1 MDFTDV
7 LTTAQVAERFGVTR
21 AAVSLWVAEG
31 RITPVDRI
39 GRAMLFDKADVERL
53 ARERAA

>member
-1 MDFTDV
+1 MDLTDV

-31 RITPVDRI
+31 RW
-39 GRAMLFDKADVERL
+39 
-53 ARERAA
+53 